1 MPQLGNA
8 KHRIGQRLG
17 SGATTGEGTQN
28 LLCAYLA
35 AGVLASLALNA
46 AFGLWWADP
55 AVALAIAVLAVKEGR
70 QTWQGKGCC
79 ATPQSPTNTSP
90 PATTTAAADCRDRAQ
105 PKPRPAARD
114 GRHRDDAKRQSRT
127 PSSSLP
133 HLNTG
138 TSPSSDPPH
147 CC

>member
-55 AVALAIAVLAVKEGR
+55 AVALAVAILAIKEGH
-70 QTWQGKGCC
+70 QTWQGEGCC
-79 ATPQSPTNTSP
+79 ANAPISDENTTGRSDDCCCTAETAHSLSRDLPTLVGLP
-90 PATTTAAADCRDRAQ
+90 IREAQ
-105 PKPRPAARD
+105 KSRI
-114 GRHRDDAKRQSRT
+114 RQPVT
-127 PSSSLP
+127 EPI
-133 HLNTG
+133 
-138 TSPSSDPPH
+138 
-147 CC
+147 